1 LVKQNIPLKSLDHGP
16 VLPAEGGTVRQV
28 AKIVQGVASEKA
40 KEMVRAIKDAKMKV
54 SPSIQGDQLRVTG
67 RSKDELQQAMALLRG
82 PGFRHRPSI
91 REFPVTRI
99 IDLTL
104 WIRWLKRAALVL
116 MTGGAVFSCRSR
128 VLFRSRKSGR
138 RQANSVRPRTTR
150 RVRSPAGFFSGAPN
164 RPDCLDCRRNAPP

>member
-1 LVKQNIPLKSLDHGP
+1 MAQEFSFDVVSKVDLQSMDNAVNSALREITTRFDFKGSVSRLELDKKANTLTLYSDNDGKLKSVVDILQNRLVKQNIPLKSLDYGP

-82 PGFRHRPSI
+82 QDFGIALQFVNFR
-91 REFPVTRI
+91 
-99 IDLTL
+99 
-104 WIRWLKRAALVL
+104 
-116 MTGGAVFSCRSR
+116 
-128 VLFRSRKSGR
+128 
-138 RQANSVRPRTTR
+138 
-150 RVRSPAGFFSGAPN
+150 
-164 RPDCLDCRRNAPP
+164 

>member
-1 LVKQNIPLKSLDHGP
+1 MAQEFSFDVVSKVDLQAMDNAVNSALREITTRFDFKGSVSRMDLDKKANTLTLYSDNEGKLKSVVDILQNRLVKQNIPLKSLDYGP

-82 PGFRHRPSI
+82 QDFGIALQFVNFR
-91 REFPVTRI
+91 
-99 IDLTL
+99 
-104 WIRWLKRAALVL
+104 
-116 MTGGAVFSCRSR
+116 
-128 VLFRSRKSGR
+128 
-138 RQANSVRPRTTR
+138 
-150 RVRSPAGFFSGAPN
+150 
-164 RPDCLDCRRNAPP
+164 

>member
-1 LVKQNIPLKSLDHGP
+1 MAQEFSFDVVSKVDLQAMDNAVNSALRELTTRFDFKGSVSRLELDKKANTLTLYSDNDGKLKSVVDILQNRLVKQNIPLKSLDHGP

-82 PGFRHRPSI
+82 QDFGIALQFVNFR
-91 REFPVTRI
+91 
-99 IDLTL
+99 
-104 WIRWLKRAALVL
+104 
-116 MTGGAVFSCRSR
+116 
-128 VLFRSRKSGR
+128 
-138 RQANSVRPRTTR
+138 
-150 RVRSPAGFFSGAPN
+150 
-164 RPDCLDCRRNAPP
+164 

>member
-1 LVKQNIPLKSLDHGP
+1 MAQEFSFDVVSKVDLQAMDNAVNSALREITTRFDFKGSVSRMDLDKKANTLTLYSDNEGKLKSVVDILQNRLVKQNIPLKSLDHGP

-82 PGFRHRPSI
+82 QDFGIALQFVNFR
-91 REFPVTRI
+91 
-99 IDLTL
+99 
-104 WIRWLKRAALVL
+104 
-116 MTGGAVFSCRSR
+116 
-128 VLFRSRKSGR
+128 
-138 RQANSVRPRTTR
+138 
-150 RVRSPAGFFSGAPN
+150 
-164 RPDCLDCRRNAPP
+164 

>member
-1 LVKQNIPLKSLDHGP
+1 MAQEFSFDVVSKVDLQFMDNAVNSALREITTRFDFKGSVSRMELDKKANTLTLYSDNEGKLKSVVDILQNRLVKQNIPLKSLDYGP

-82 PGFRHRPSI
+82 QDFGIALQFVNFR
-91 REFPVTRI
+91 
-99 IDLTL
+99 
-104 WIRWLKRAALVL
+104 
-116 MTGGAVFSCRSR
+116 
-128 VLFRSRKSGR
+128 
-138 RQANSVRPRTTR
+138 
-150 RVRSPAGFFSGAPN
+150 
-164 RPDCLDCRRNAPP
+164 

>member
-1 LVKQNIPLKSLDHGP
+1 MAQEFSFDVVSKVDLQAMDNAVNSALRELTTRFDFKGSVSRLELDKKANTLTLYSDNDGKLKSVVDILQNRLVKQNIPLKSLDYGP

-82 PGFRHRPSI
+82 QDFGIALQFVNFR
-91 REFPVTRI
+91 
-99 IDLTL
+99 
-104 WIRWLKRAALVL
+104 
-116 MTGGAVFSCRSR
+116 
-128 VLFRSRKSGR
+128 
-138 RQANSVRPRTTR
+138 
-150 RVRSPAGFFSGAPN
+150 
-164 RPDCLDCRRNAPP
+164 